1 MTDGERPHVLIV
13 GGFLTSPP
21 LYWSMRDALLARDVA
36 SVSIA
41 PVWTPDWFL
50 AGWVGLGPLMRRT
63 GKAVVRAHRLAGGRP
78 LLVVGHSAG
87 GVLARLA
94 MSPEPYR
101 GRRAGVAEAYGALVT
116 LGTPHH
122 PVEPRGR
129 QNRAGYDATSYLDR
143 TIPGAWFAPRTGYL
157 SVGSRYAEGGRR
169 EDRDGRRRRT
179 GRLYAMIGGEEARIG
194 WGDGLIPEAVVHL
207 EGARQLTLEG
217 VIHGQS
223 MGARWY
229 GSEPAIDGWWAAA
242 LEVWRGAV
250 AAREMSAPNA
260 ASGDA

>member
-1 MTDGERPHVLIV
+1 MTVGERPHVLIV

-21 LYWSMRDALLARDVA
+21 LYRSMRDALLARHVA

-41 PVWTPDWFL
+41 PVWTPDWLL

-63 GKAVVRAHRLAGGRP
+63 GTAVVRAHRLARGRP
-78 LLVVGHSAG
+78 LLVIGHSAG

-101 GRRAGVAEAYGALVT
+101 GRRAGVAGAFGALVT

-122 PVEPRGR
+122 PAEPHGW
-129 QNRAGYDATSYLDR
+129 QNRAGYDATQYLDR

-169 EDRDGRRRRT
+169 DDPDRRRRRT
-179 GRLYAMIGGEEARIG
+179 GRLYAVVGGEATRTG
-194 WGDGLIPEAVVHL
+194 WGDGLIPEGLVHL

-229 GSEPAIDGWWAAA
+229 GSDAVMDSWWPTA
-242 LEVWRGAV
+242 LDVWRQGLEARRERGASQQQP
-250 AAREMSAPNA
+250 A
-260 ASGDA
+260 

>member
-78 LLVVGHSAG
+78 LLVIGHSAG

-94 MSPEPYR
+94 TSPEPYQGGAPASPKR
-101 GRRAGVAEAYGALVT
+101 SARWSRSARRT
-116 LGTPHH
+116 D

-129 QNRAGYDATSYLDR
+129 RNRAGYDATSYLDR

-157 SVGSRYAEGGRR
+157 SVGSRYAEGGPAG
-169 EDRDGRRRRT
+169 DPDRRRRRNGPPLRHDRRRAGADRL
-179 GRLYAMIGGEEARIG
+179 GRRAHPRGRRSI
-194 WGDGLIPEAVVHL
+194 
-207 EGARQLTLEG
+207 
-217 VIHGQS
+217 S
-223 MGARWY
+223 MVL
-229 GSEPAIDGWWAAA
+229 GS
-242 LEVWRGAV
+242 
-250 AAREMSAPNA
+250 
-260 ASGDA
+260 